1 MSCATVRVGA
11 SCMLFML
18 STGRVVVGAVGRPR
32 VFPVRMPS
40 GERYWTLLDDDLEP
54 VVATDEFLRHLR
66 FGRDAAES
74 TTRTYAGGI
83 ALFLQW
89 CALTGRDWR
98 AAAGYLGMFMLWLRR
113 AETGGD
119 VVVPGP
125 GAKAVRGP
133 RRVNTVLAAVREF
146 LKHQVIAGGD
156 RRARDGAAVS
166 GRRSASPA
174 GGSSG

>member
-1 MSCATVRVGA
+1 
-11 SCMLFML
+11 
-18 STGRVVVGAVGRPR
+18 
-32 VFPVRMPS
+32 MPS
-40 GERYWTLLDDDLEP
+40 GERYWTLLNDDLEP
-54 VVATDEFLRHLR
+54 VVAADEFLRHLR

-98 AAAGYLGMFMLWLRR
+98 TSAGYLGMFMLWLRH
-113 AETGGD
+113 AETGCD

-125 GAKAVRGP
+125 GTQPIRGP

-146 LKHQVIAGGD
+146 LKHQVIAGAID
-156 RRARDGAAVS
+156 ASCDGAAVP

-174 GGSSG
+174 GGSPG